1 MNAVLRQISSQEF
14 TSQPLYSYRLTR
26 DRETVVGRD
35 PECHIALDSSLYTG
49 VSRRHLA
56 LHSHENKWE
65 ICDLNSA
72 NGTYLN
78 GQRLH
83 QRQILHP
90 GDSIRLGK
98 NGPEFIF
105 EIQAPPP
112 APSPDTVTL
121 TQLFPIISTGREL
134 TQKAYLIPVAITIF
148 FVVLLF
154 ASIGE
159 PVVFNILL
167 AAYLSCAAYY
177 FVYQLCGKSKPWWV
191 LLGTGLATA
200 GIIASPLLIG
210 FIFIFRTLL
219 PGSIPSESEVV
230 SFPSLLIRMFFGA
243 GLMEELLKALPVAIA
258 LGLGKIARSPLKE
271 RLGVTEPLDG
281 ILLGAASAVGFTLME
296 TLGQYVPAIVSSTA
310 LQSGEGVG
318 QLVGLQLLIPR
329 ILGSVSGHIAYSGY
343 FGYFLGLSV
352 LKPRKRW
359 KILGVGYLTAS
370 ILHALWNSI
379 GYYLPILLTVV
390 GVASYACLAAAILKA
405 RVLSPTREQN
415 FATRLYK

>member
-1 MNAVLRQISSQEF
+1 MNAVLRQISSPGV
-14 TSQPLYSYRLTR
+14 TNQPLRSYTLIR
-26 DRETVVGRD
+26 DREIEIGRD
-35 PECHIALDSSLYTG
+35 PKCHIALDSSLYTG
-49 VSRRHLA
+49 VSRRHFA
-56 LHSHENKWE
+56 LHSRENKWE

-83 QRQILHP
+83 QRKILHP

-98 NGPEFIF
+98 NGPEFVF
-105 EIQAPPP
+105 EIQATPPP
-112 APSPDTVTL
+112 SSLDTVTL

-159 PVVFNILL
+159 PVVFNLFL
-167 AAYLSCAAYY
+167 AGYLSCAAYY
-177 FVYQLCGKSKPWWV
+177 FVYQLCGKSKPWWA

-200 GIIASPLLIG
+200 GIIASPLLIV
-210 FIFIFRTLL
+210 FIFTFRTLL
-219 PGSIPSESEVV
+219 PGSIPLDGETV
-230 SFPSLLIRMFFGA
+230 SFPSLLVRMFFGA

-296 TLGQYVPAIVSSTA
+296 TLGQYVPTIITSTA

-343 FGYFLGLSV
+343 LGYFIGLSV
-352 LKPRKRW
+352 LKPRRRW
-359 KILGVGYLTAS
+359 KILGVGYLTAA
-370 ILHALWNSI
+370 ILHALWNTI

-390 GVASYACLAAAILKA
+390 GVTSYACLAAAILKA
-405 RVLSPTREQN
+405 RLLSPTREQN